1 MKHKKIKTFLQEKGA
16 DWVLWKTNQPGA
28 SHMAGVWE
36 CQTHSAQSILQELL
50 KPHRHS
56 LNAEFLV
63 TLMNEVESIINSRPL
78 TEETVNDTKNDI
90 PLSPSNH
97 LT

>member
-1 MKHKKIKTFLQEKGA
+1 
-16 DWVLWKTNQPGA
+16 
-28 SHMAGVWE
+28 MAGVWE
-36 CQTHSAQSILQELL
+36 CQTHSSQSILQELL

>member
-1 MKHKKIKTFLQEKGA
+1 MG
-16 DWVLWKTNQPGA
+16 
-28 SHMAGVWE
+28 GVGE

-56 LNAEFLV
+56 LNYEFLV
-63 TLMNEVESIINSRPL
+63 TLMNEVELIINSRPL
-78 TEETVNDTKNDI
+78 TTETVNNTKNDI